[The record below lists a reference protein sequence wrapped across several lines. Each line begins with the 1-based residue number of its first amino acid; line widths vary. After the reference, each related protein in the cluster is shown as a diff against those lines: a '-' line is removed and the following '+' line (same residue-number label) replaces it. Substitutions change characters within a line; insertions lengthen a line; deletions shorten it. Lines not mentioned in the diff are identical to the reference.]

1 MKIIL
6 SFVLLTALTSCT
18 TRQIN
23 NKQQT
28 FTDYVILNKNSD
40 YKGQSIKDWDNQPS
54 ENFPGIR
61 LIKWFKSN

>member
-1 MKIIL
+1 MKL
-6 SFVLLTALTSCT
+6 LLTLSLLMLVSCS

-28 FTDYVILNKNSD
+28 FTEYVILNEYSEYEGKS
-40 YKGQSIKDWDNQPS
+40 KKDWDNQPS

-61 LIKWFKSN
+61 LIKWSEQKK